1 MKLRR
6 NKKGMAM
13 LLVLT
18 SVVILSLI
26 MVELNY
32 NTRIASA
39 ISGNYRDE
47 TAAYYLARSSV
58 NVALLRIGIASK
70 AKTFEMG
77 GFKLPNDVISM
88 IITLPFIFPPP
99 VELLAMG
106 NAENADLGMKD
117 TLEKIKTDT
126 NIASVGYFDH
136 NISSMDTALNIN
148 AITLSEN
155 SISAFK
161 EQMKSYYAI
170 KVQKDESFAHRWP
183 IEKYDRVLNNVIDW
197 IDSDTL
203 SRNGGDENIV
213 YQKKEPVYKPRN
225 YFIPTITELH
235 MVDEMDDELFDFISP
250 MISIFSSGAININH
264 STADMWKSIDDRLT
278 DDEIKLL
285 LEKIQLEGAFAS
297 EQDLRTWIGKN
308 TKIPA
313 ADFNPLKIPFAFED
327 EDFKIEATGHSGRV
341 SKKIICYVSATYK
354 SLLLTGKLPEKK
366 ASEPKST
373 ATKTTGTTTT
383 GTTTTTTTTT
393 TAATTNFKPEIVF
406 WEMR

>member
-1 MKLRR
+1 MKLRQ

-77 GFKLPNDVISM
+77 GFKLPSDVISM

-99 VELLAMG
+99 IGLLAMTG
-106 NAENADLGMKD
+106 NAEDADLGMKD
-117 TLEKIKTDT
+117 TVEKIKTDT

-161 EQMKSYYAI
+161 EQMKSYYAL

-213 YQKKEPVYKPRN
+213 YQKKVPVYGPRD
-225 YFIPTITELH
+225 YFIPTINELH
-235 MVDEMDDELFDFISP
+235 MVDEMDDEMFDFIAP

-264 STADMWKSIDDRLT
+264 SAAEMWKSIDDRLS

-285 LEKIQLEGAFAS
+285 LEKIQLEGGFAS

-327 EDFKIEATGHSGRV
+327 EDFRIEATGHSGRV

-366 ASEPKST
+366 TSSSESTSTAT
-373 ATKTTGTTTT
+373 ATKTTTS
-383 GTTTTTTTTT
+383 TTTTTTT
-393 TAATTNFKPEIVF
+393 TTNFKPEIVF
-406 WEMR
+406 WEMK